1 MIQSGNSTTADNVPV
16 GDRGYYSGGWRC
28 TVGMEVYK
36 EVKLSMGTKVFSRN
50 GVKCHRHNTY
60 RGMRRHVANT
70 S

>member
-36 EVKLSMGTKVFSRN
+36 EVKLSMGTKVFS
-50 GVKCHRHNTY
+50 
-60 RGMRRHVANT
+60 